1 MSLLANIKEL
11 ATAKGMTIA
20 ELERK
25 LNLSQ
30 GSIRKWDTTNPGID
44 KVQSVAD
51 FFGVSIDELLGREK
65 NTKHPNVLAAHIAD
79 DVTPEEME
87 EILNYINYI
96 KSKRL

>member
-11 ATAKGMTIA
+11 AITKGMTIA

-51 FFGVSIDELLGREK
+51 FFGVSIDELLGREES
-65 NTKHPNVLAAHIAD
+65 TKHSNVLAAHIAD

>member
-11 ATAKGMTIA
+11 AITKGMTIA

-51 FFGVSIDELLGREK
+51 FFGVSIDELLGREE
-65 NTKHPNVLAAHIAD
+65 NTKHSNVLAAHIAD

>member
-11 ATAKGMTIA
+11 AIAKGMTIA

-51 FFGVSIDELLGREK
+51 FFGVSIDELLGREE
-65 NTKHPNVLAAHIAD
+65 NTKHPN
-79 DVTPEEME
+79 
-87 EILNYINYI
+87 
-96 KSKRL
+96 